1 MPGRRRGIARVPKE
15 GDMIRF
21 KGSAALSVAGALVFL
36 ASCTREPAAS
46 KASATRPS
54 TAPTPAVSATAG
66 LAIGFPIDVSSLS
79 GRITFS
85 SGTDDVWVVNAN
97 GSGLKRLTT
106 NQHDDFDPAWSP
118 DGRRIAFRSMRDGN
132 NEVYVMNADGS
143 RQHDVSDDPADDWG
157 PAWTSNGK
165 VLWNC
170 ARDLGFGFHGCTAN
184 PDGSGLHV
192 IPNDVYVEYPS
203 GSPDGTRIAFMS
215 QQPGAHGKD
224 PNYDIFVMNVD
235 GSGLR
240 QLTDAPG
247 EDGFPSWSPDGR
259 KIAYST
265 TRDDCSNSTSPD
277 CRVTGDIGPY
287 QTIYV
292 MNADGS
298 EQHRLSLQLGQFVDW
313 SPDGQYLVFSPG
325 LEVIRSDGTGLAS
338 IPITGTGSD
347 AQFADWG
354 R

>member
-1 MPGRRRGIARVPKE
+1 MAAVRRPDKR
-15 GDMIRF
+15 
-21 KGSAALSVAGALVFL
+21 LSVALVTGL
-36 ASCTREPAAS
+36 VVLVSCTG
-46 KASATRPS
+46 KSAIPKPSPTRSPS
-54 TAPTPAVSATAG
+54 APRPAVSSTAG
-66 LAIGFPIDVSSLS
+66 ESIGSPIDVSTLE
-79 GRITFS
+79 GRIAFS
-85 SGTDDVWVVNAN
+85 NGTDDVWILNAD

-106 NQHDDFDPAWSP
+106 NRHEDFDPAWSP
-118 DGRRIAFRSMRDGN
+118 DGTRIAFRSMRDGN
-132 NEVYVMNADGS
+132 NEIYVMNADGS
-143 RQHDVSDDPADDWG
+143 RQHDVSRDPADDWG
-157 PAWTSNGK
+157 PAWTSSGK

-184 PDGSGLHV
+184 PDGSGLQV

-203 GSPDGTRIAFMS
+203 GSPDGTRVAFMS
-215 QQPGAHGKD
+215 QQPGAHGSD

-247 EDGFPSWSPDGR
+247 EDGFPSWSPDGT

-265 TRDDCSNSTSPD
+265 TRDDCSNTKASD
-277 CRVTGDIGPY
+277 CRTTGDIGPY

-298 EQHRLSLQLGQFVDW
+298 DQHRLSLQIGMFVDW

-325 LEVIRSDGTGLAS
+325 LEVIRPDGTGLAS
-338 IPITGTGSD
+338 IPVTGAGSD

>member
-1 MPGRRRGIARVPKE
+1 PILGPRGKPGEAAFLQGSGDSASIGSQARLLRADARLFLDRRRRDRV
-15 GDMIRF
+15 
-21 KGSAALSVAGALVFL
+21 A
-36 ASCTREPAAS
+36 
-46 KASATRPS
+46 
-54 TAPTPAVSATAG
+54 
-66 LAIGFPIDVSSLS
+66 IDVSVLI

-97 GSGLKRLTT
+97 GSGLRRLTT
-106 NQHDDFDPAWSP
+106 NRHDDFDPAWSP
-118 DGRRIAFRSMRDGN
+118 DGTKIAFRSMRDGN
-132 NEVYVMNADGS
+132 NEVYVMNANGS
-143 RQHDVSDDPADDWG
+143 GQHDVSRDPADDWG
-157 PAWTSNGK
+157 PAWTSSGK

-215 QQPGAHGKD
+215 QQPGAHGAD

-265 TRDDCSNSTSPD
+265 T
-277 CRVTGDIGPY
+277 
-287 QTIYV
+287 
-292 MNADGS
+292 
-298 EQHRLSLQLGQFVDW
+298 
-313 SPDGQYLVFSPG
+313 
-325 LEVIRSDGTGLAS
+325 
-338 IPITGTGSD
+338 
-347 AQFADWG
+347 
-354 R
+354 

>member
-1 MPGRRRGIARVPKE
+1 MGRLNLRP
-15 GDMIRF
+15 
-21 KGSAALSVAGALVFL
+21 ALALVGSL
-36 ASCTREPAAS
+36 AMLLSCRGQATAHR
-46 KASATRPS
+46 SAPKHVFS
-54 TAPTPAVSATAG
+54 APTPASSSTAG
-66 LAIGFPIDVSSLS
+66 AAIGSPIDVSVLI

-97 GSGLKRLTT
+97 GSGLRRLTT
-106 NQHDDFDPAWSP
+106 NRHDDFDPAWSP
-118 DGRRIAFRSMRDGN
+118 DGTKIAFRSMRDGN
-132 NEVYVMNADGS
+132 NEVYVMNANGS
-143 RQHDVSDDPADDWG
+143 GQHDVSRDPADDWG
-157 PAWTSNGK
+157 PAWTSSGK

-215 QQPGAHGKD
+215 QQPGAHGAD
-224 PNYDIFVMNVD
+224 PNYDIFLMNVD
-235 GSGLR
+235 GSGLS

-265 TRDDCSNSTSPD
+265 TRDDCSNSKAPD

-298 EQHRLSLQLGQFVDW
+298 GQHRLSLQMGMFVDW

-325 LEVIRSDGTGLAS
+325 LQVIRPDGTGLAP